1 MINSY
6 FIGLTLEEILQE
18 GYLGRYE
25 GTAFTWEDWQHLQ
38 RLYSEELDNV
48 ESTLCELEIDK
59 LNEELEDKD
68 NIILELEEQ
77 IEQLEEE
84 IFELKGQLKQPF

>member
-1 MINSY
+1 MVNSY

-25 GTAFTWEDWQHLQ
+25 DYPFTYGDWQYLQ
-38 RLYSEELDNV
+38 RLYSEDLGEM
-48 ESTLCELEIDK
+48 ESTLCEQERGELNTEIDIR
-59 LNEELEDKD
+59 D
-68 NIILELEEQ
+68 NTISELEEQ

-84 IFELKGQLKQPF
+84 IYQLKEQLKQPF

>member
-25 GTAFTWEDWQHLQ
+25 DSPLTWEDWQYLQ
-38 RLYSEELDNV
+38 RLYSEDLGDV
-48 ESTLCELEIDK
+48 ESSLCEQEMDELNTEIDAR
-59 LNEELEDKD
+59 D
-68 NIILELEEQ
+68 NTILELEEQ
-77 IEQLEEE
+77 IEELEEE
-84 IFELKGQLKQPF
+84 IYQLKEQLKQPF